1 MMRAIF
7 SILGL
12 VIVVAIVGL
21 VAKKQ
26 LGAGVAPTVAPGT
39 AAAANAAGLAV
50 PTGTPQQQIQQFQN
64 AVQGAMQQ
72 ARPMPDT
79 DK

>member
-1 MMRAIF
+1 MRAIF

-12 VIVVAIVGL
+12 LIVVAIVGL

-26 LGAGVAPTVAPGT
+26 LTAGVAPAPAAT
-39 AAAANAAGLAV
+39 AAAAAGVTV
-50 PTGTPQQQIQQFQN
+50 PTGTPKQQIEQFQN

-72 ARPMPDT
+72 SRPVPEDAR
-79 DK
+79 

>member
-1 MMRAIF
+1 MRAIF

-26 LGAGVAPTVAPGT
+26 LTAGVAPASNT
-39 AAAANAAGLAV
+39 AAAANAAGVTV
-50 PTGTPQQQIQQFQN
+50 PTGSPQQQIQQFQN

-72 ARPMPDT
+72 SRPMPD
-79 DK
+79 DAK